1 MTQDFDFTTNELEQI
16 NKIELEYF
24 NNQFTDDDLKKI
36 EQIEKVYMTETTTLQ
51 TIIDEIQNQLR
62 T

>member
-16 NKIELEYF
+16 NEIELEYF
-24 NNQFTDDDLKKI
+24 KNQFTDDDDLKKI
-36 EQIEKVYMTETTTLQ
+36 EQLEKEYMTETTH